1 MSPCST
7 RGPEQ
12 FNKAEEQN
20 KTLNLGRDR
29 EGNREKCRA
38 NLKKIYEKKCLYEDD
53 RGPKRRN

>member
-53 RGPKRRN
+53 RGP